1 VRVPADLPRWRR
13 AAELIGRRAESA
25 VLDQVIGAVRAGQ
38 SRALVVYGEPGV
50 GKTALLDQVAV
61 AARNFQVI
69 RAGGVQSEMEL
80 AYAGLHQLCLPLLDR
95 IGQLPQPQAQA
106 LRTAFGIDTGPA
118 PERFLIGLAVLGL
131 LSDAAHDQP
140 MMCLL
145 DDYQWLDRTSAQV
158 LAFVARRLGA
168 ESVGLV
174 IATRVVGE
182 DLHGLP
188 ELAVG
193 GLRASDAGDLLDS
206 VLTSP
211 VDARVREQIIADTHG
226 NPLALLELPRWL
238 TPAQLAGG
246 FGLPGALPLSN
257 TIEDSF
263 GRRAAALPASA
274 QRFLLVA
281 ASDPSG
287 DPTLVSKAAA
297 QLGLDADA
305 AAPAVKAGLVEVGTR
320 VRFPHPL
327 VRSAVYQAASRE
339 QRRQV
344 HGALAEATDPELDPD
359 RRAWH
364 RAQAATG
371 PDEEVAIELERSA
384 SRAQARG
391 GVAAASAFL
400 VRAATLTEDPAR
412 RADRAL
418 AAGRA
423 LIQTGSFDEALD
435 LLSMTEAAVRTDAQ
449 RARIATIRAELAFV
463 MNRGNDA
470 APLLLDAARRLE
482 TIDPAAARA
491 TYLDALSA
499 AIFAG
504 GMAAPGG
511 DLRTVARAVR
521 AAPPPPANPP
531 ASDLLLDGMAAM
543 YNSGFEAGLP
553 LLRDALAAFRV
564 GVPTGDQLRWLWLA
578 SITAMTLCDDE
589 LWDVVT
595 ERHVALAR
603 STGAVSQLPIAL
615 TLRAMFLLFSGD
627 LTAAWML
634 ADEMQATK
642 DATGLHLAPI
652 GAVGVLAFR
661 GDEALAVPAFQA
673 AIEDATQRGEGVGI
687 TMTHWARAA
696 FNNGLGR
703 YRDAV
708 SSAQRAIDP
717 ESDRGSHVLRWI
729 ELIEGAVRSDQPKIA
744 EDAYGR
750 LADLTTATGTQ
761 WALGLLARSTA
772 LLSSGDEAESAYRE
786 SIERLG
792 RTRMRLDLGR
802 AHLLF
807 GEWLRR
813 ERRNSAAREELR
825 TARNMLG
832 PMGVTGFAER
842 AARELRAAG
851 ESVRKRTKANRRDEL
866 TAQEAQIARMA
877 RDGLSNPEIA
887 SRLFLSPYTVQ
898 YHLRKVFT
906 KLGISS
912 RGQLERV
919 LPHNP
924 DT

>member
-1 VRVPADLPRWRR
+1 M
-13 AAELIGRRAESA
+13 
-25 VLDQVIGAVRAGQ
+25 LDQVIGAVRSGQ
-38 SRALVVYGEPGV
+38 SRALVVHGEPGV
-50 GKTALLDQVAV
+50 GKTALLDHVAV
-61 AARNFQVI
+61 QARNFQVI

-95 IGQLPQPQAQA
+95 IGKLPDPQAQA
-106 LRTAFGIDTGPA
+106 LSTAFGLDTGPT
-118 PERFLIGLAVLGL
+118 PERFLVGLAVLGL

-174 IATRVVGE
+174 IATRVVVD

-188 ELAVG
+188 RLAVD
-193 GLRASDAGDLLDS
+193 GLRAADAGDLLDS
-206 VLTSP
+206 VLTGP
-211 VDARVREQIIADTHG
+211 VDARIRDQIIADTHG
-226 NPLALLELPRWL
+226 NPLALLEVPRWL

-257 TIEDSF
+257 SLESGF
-263 GRRAAALPASA
+263 GRRAAGLPASA

-297 QLGLDADA
+297 RLGLEPDA
-305 AAPAVKAGLVEVGTR
+305 AAPAVEAGLLEVGTR

-327 VRSAVYQAASRE
+327 VRSAVYQAASPD
-339 QRRQV
+339 QRRRA
-344 HGALAEATDPELDPD
+344 HGALAEVTDPDLDPD

-364 RAQAATG
+364 RAQAATP
-371 PDEEVAIELERSA
+371 PDEDVAIELERSA
-384 SRAQARG
+384 SRARARG
-391 GVAAASAFL
+391 GVAAAAAFL
-400 VRAATLTEDPAR
+400 VRAATLTDDPAR

-418 AAGRA
+418 AAARA

-435 LLSMTEAAVRTDAQ
+435 LLSMTDAAVRTEVQ
-449 RARIATIRAELAFV
+449 RAQIATIRAELAFV

-482 TIDPAAARA
+482 TIDTAAARS

-504 GMAAPGG
+504 GLAGPGG
-511 DLRTVARAVR
+511 DLRTVARAVA
-521 AAPPPPANPP
+521 AAPPPPADPP

-543 YNSGFEAGLP
+543 YNQGYAAGLP
-553 LLRDALAAFRV
+553 MLREALTAFRA
-564 GVPTGDQLRWLWLA
+564 GVPSGDELRWLWLA
-578 SITAMTLCDDE
+578 SIAAMTLGDDE
-589 LWDVVT
+589 LWDALT
-595 ERHVALAR
+595 ERHVEIAR
-603 STGAVSQLPIAL
+603 GTGVVSQLPIAL
-615 TLRAMFLLFSGD
+615 TLRSLFLLFSGE

-634 ADEMQATK
+634 TDEVQAIK
-642 DATGLHLAPI
+642 EATGLRLSPTS
-652 GAVGVLAFR
+652 AVGVVAFR
-661 GDEALAVPAFQA
+661 GDEALASTVFPA
-673 AIEDATQRGEGVGI
+673 AIDDAAQRGEGVGI
-687 TMTHWARAA
+687 TMTEWARAA

-717 ESDRGSHVLRWI
+717 ESDLGSHVLPWV
-729 ELIEGAVRSDQPKIA
+729 ELIEGAVRSDQPSIA

-750 LADLTTATGTQ
+750 LADVSTATGTH
-761 WALGLLARSTA
+761 WALGMLSRSKA
-772 LLSSGDEAESAYRE
+772 LLGSGDEAESDYRE
-786 SIERLG
+786 SIDHLG
-792 RTRMRLDLGR
+792 RTRMRLDLAR
-802 AHLLF
+802 VHLLF

-813 ERRNSAAREELR
+813 ERRNNEAREELR
-825 TARNMLG
+825 IARNMLG

-851 ESVRKRTKANRRDEL
+851 ESVRRRTKANRRDEL

-924 DT
+924 ET

>member
-1 VRVPADLPRWRR
+1 VPADLPRWRR

-38 SRALVVYGEPGV
+38 SRALVVHGEPGV
-50 GKTALLDQVAV
+50 GKTALLDHVAV
-61 AARNFQVI
+61 QAQNFQVV

-80 AYAGLHQLCLPLLDR
+80 AYAGLHQLCVPLLDR
-95 IGQLPQPQAQA
+95 IGTLPKPQGQA
-106 LRTAFGIDTGPA
+106 LRTAFGIDTGPT

-168 ESVGLV
+168 ESVGMV
-174 IATRVVGE
+174 IATRVVSD

-188 ELAVG
+188 ELAVH
-193 GLRASDAGDLLDS
+193 GLPAAEAGDLLDS
-206 VLTSP
+206 VLTGP
-211 VDARVREQIIADTHG
+211 VDARVRDQIIADTHG

-246 FGLPGALPLSN
+246 FGLASAVPLSN
-257 TIEDSF
+257 SLEGSF
-263 GRRAAALPASA
+263 GRRAAALPVSA
-274 QRFLLVA
+274 QRFLLIA

-297 QLGLDADA
+297 QLGLEPDA
-305 AAPAVKAGLVEVGTR
+305 ASPAVEAGLLDVGAR
-320 VRFPHPL
+320 IRFQHPL
-327 VRSAVYQAASRE
+327 VRSAVYQSASQE

-344 HGALAEATDPELDPD
+344 HGALGEVTDADLDPD

-364 RAQAATG
+364 RAQAAAG
-371 PDEEVAIELERSA
+371 PDEEVASELERSA
-384 SRAQARG
+384 SRAEARG
-391 GVAAASAFL
+391 GVAAAAAFL
-400 VRAATLTEDPAR
+400 VRAATLTNDPAR

-418 AAGRA
+418 AAAAA

-435 LLSMTEAAVRTDAQ
+435 LLSMTEAGVRTDAQ
-449 RARIATIRAELAFV
+449 RARVATIRAELAFV

-470 APLLLDAARRLE
+470 APLLLNAARSLE
-482 TIDPAAARA
+482 VIDPAAARA

-499 AIFAG
+499 AIFAA
-504 GMAAPGG
+504 GMAGPGG
-511 DLRTVARAVR
+511 DVRTVARAVE
-521 AAPPPPANPP
+521 AAPPPPENPP
-531 ASDLLLDGMAAM
+531 ASDLLLDGLAAM
-543 YNSGFEAGLP
+543 YSHGYAAGLP
-553 LLRDALAAFRV
+553 MLRDALTAFRS
-564 GVPTGDQLRWLWLA
+564 GVPTSDELRWLWLG
-578 SITAMTLCDDE
+578 SITAMTLCDDG
-589 LWDVVT
+589 LWDT
-595 ERHVALAR
+595 LTARHVEIAR
-603 STGAVSQLPIAL
+603 GTGVVSQLPIAL
-615 TLRAMFLLFSGD
+615 TLRSLFLLLSGE

-634 ADEMQATK
+634 TDEVQAIK
-642 DATGLHLAPI
+642 DATGLHLAPSS
-652 GAVGVLAFR
+652 AVAVVGFR
-661 GDEALAVPAFQA
+661 GDEALASTVFQA
-673 AIEDATQRGEGVGI
+673 AIEDATRRGEGVGI
-687 TMTHWARAA
+687 TMTEWARAA

-708 SSAQRAIDP
+708 SSARRSIGTEP
-717 ESDRGSHVLRWI
+717 GLRSLVLPWV

-750 LADLTTATGTQ
+750 LAEVAGATGTD
-761 WALGLLARSTA
+761 WALGLLSRSKA
-772 LLSSGDEAESAYRE
+772 LLSVGDEAESGYRE
-786 SIERLG
+786 SIDRLG
-792 RTRMRLDLGR
+792 RTRLRLDLGR
-802 AHLLF
+802 VHLLF

-813 ERRNSAAREELR
+813 ERRNYEAREELR

-851 ESVRKRTKANRRDEL
+851 GSVRKRTKTNRRDEL

-912 RGQLERV
+912 RSQLEGV